1 MSELE
6 KQLRHLQQAEHQNII
21 DKLHETY
28 SDTAQRLSQ
37 QLQTMYE
44 GHQRELLKQ
53 ADDHKE
59 HHRAAMQ
66 QSNKCQKQLAQ
77 QQQAV
82 VEEVKKKWVDCLRAI
97 QVLVMQGSAQI
108 SVTKVHYEG
117 GGSVQSPGKSFP
129 KHLQGPLGNY

>member
-1 MSELE
+1 MHVSELE

-53 ADDHKE
+53 ADDHQE
-59 HHRAAMQ
+59 QHRAAMQ
-66 QSNKCQKQLAQ
+66 QSHKCQKQLAQ

-82 VEEVKKKWVDCLRAI
+82 VEEVKKKYVNCLLMLCSIQMLSNAI
-97 QVLVMQGSAQI
+97 GV
-108 SVTKVHYEG
+108 G
-117 GGSVQSPGKSFP
+117 GGKRIS
-129 KHLQGPLGNY
+129 GN